1 MEYIIQA
8 IFELSA
14 PPPTEA
20 VEILKTLLQK
30 SEVND
35 FVAEAGSEEEAKEL
49 LGQALRLFPPF
60 WYEIKP
66 KVYQKRPQRQKRGRK
81 AMRERSSQESSSTDV
96 STAGVEDTATA
107 VIDDVVGPS
116 SALNMENE
124 SQNTAVE
131 PTVLPAPT
139 SVAISVAIE
148 VHRCADGS
156 RPRSR
161 QMNKRA
167 AIDAA
172 VAGPSN
178 AGAQAGWDD
187 IVTNP
192 ASPSPIRH
200 SPPSSSSSSSS
211 PSPSATDPVNPLAT
225 VPPPINVGDLVW
237 AKAKFMGYWLGEGV
251 DVVRV
256 TRHINYIVE
265 LKGRGRFKI
274 AEHFVKVFNRAEPIP
289 SFVKPGKKQRETLRK
304 IIDSLPQ

>member
-1 MEYIIQA
+1 MKYIIQA

-116 SALNMENE
+116 SA
-124 SQNTAVE
+124 
-131 PTVLPAPT
+131 PT
-139 SVAISVAIE
+139 SVAITVAIE

-161 QMNKRA
+161 QMKKRA

-192 ASPSPIRH
+192 ASPSPMRH

-237 AKAKFMGYWLGEGV
+237 AKAKFMGYWLGEVV

-289 SFVKPGKKQRETLRK
+289 SFVKPGKKQRETLTN